1 MVLSHGIQE
10 LDQFYL
16 AGLEGAAKPPPPYT
30 PEFGSSSTLELAS
43 LVSKNC
49 KHCPDPRGWNVFA
62 EDGFTLNPC
71 FVEAS
76 ILNIPNLLLLT
87 LGIYQVVSLVH
98 ASTHARLRTDWRLPV
113 KSLLIV
119 AQMVFYLIAAYA
131 QWSVNSTDNIFVF
144 TPILSV
150 FSLLIA
156 LSLHYVETFHSTFPN
171 GVLLFYWLLSLI
183 SLVCFKLVSLNMDGY
198 FQTWKL
204 YSIPY
209 ALATVNSLFI
219 LVIEWLIPPPR
230 RIMLT
235 EDDTAFEDE
244 SAPEEEADVFARL
257 SFTWM
262 TPLMKLGYKTFL
274 TEKDL
279 PPLPHE
285 ERAHLTTSE
294 FEVAWQNQLEYSKH
308 PSLLRALVKAFGGPF
323 VVGGLFKAVQ
333 DVLSFAQ
340 PQVLRILIKF
350 VKDYTDGEDVPL
362 RKGFLIASVM
372 FAISV
377 IQTITLHQYFQRA
390 FGTGMKIKSSLT
402 AQVFKKSLVLSSED
416 RGHRSTGDIVNLM
429 SIDTQRLQ
437 DLCQYG
443 QTIWSGPFQIILC
456 LVSLYNLLGNSM
468 WAGVVIMVLL
478 IPANSYLTNKQKEF
492 QKAQMNNKDQRTRL
506 TTELLTNIKS
516 LKLYGWENAFVS
528 KLAHI
533 RNNLELVTLK
543 NIGMYTAASVFLW
556 QTAPFFVSCSTFAVF
571 VFTQDQPLTSDIV
584 FPALTLFNLLS
595 FPLGVIPMVI
605 SASVEASVALQRL
618 TRFLTAAELQP
629 DAVEK
634 RPAVK
639 EIGQEAVVV
648 KNGTFLWSRKPEYKV
663 ALADVS
669 FTARKGELACIV
681 GRVGAGKS
689 SMLQAILGDLYKSE
703 GTVSVAG
710 SVAYVAQVPWIM
722 NASVKENI
730 LFGCRYDP
738 QFYHATIRACALEDD
753 FAVLPEGDMTQVG
766 EKGIALSGGQKARLS
781 LARAVYAR
789 ADVYL
794 LDDPLSAVDEHVG
807 RHIIDNVLGPDGLLS
822 AKCIVLATNSIPVLH
837 VAQSIAMVSNGR
849 VVESGELPEILDNSG
864 MIAQLVADFGKRKVK
879 SSSQSA
885 LSTEGTEVTLEELD
899 PKQVKSEADID
910 ADADAETGPSNSN
923 SASSD
928 SEAEEPTAIV
938 SDKAFEKTRIRRRS
952 SAHLHR
958 KASVASLRKPTVE
971 DDDSRPN
978 KEAIAQ
984 GKVKWDV
991 YTEYAKASNVYGVL
1005 AFILL
1010 LLLSSGLSVLANV
1023 WLKHWAEINSKF
1035 GNNPHIGRYLG
1046 IYIVFGV
1053 GGAVVTV
1060 SQSLVLYT
1068 YCAIHSAR
1076 ILHDRMMNAVVR
1088 APMAFFETTPLGR
1101 ILNRFSNDVYRV
1113 DQVLART
1120 FSQFFIN
1127 TTKVFYTMVVI
1138 SFATPQFLLLIL
1150 PLSGLY
1156 LWYQRYYLRTSREL
1170 KRLDSVSKSPI
1181 YAHFQETLGGISTVR
1196 AYNQQER
1203 FEFINE
1209 GRIDLNMKAYYPT
1222 VCANRWLAVRLEF
1235 IGSIIILSAA
1245 SLAVVTL
1252 PSGRITPGTI
1262 GLAMSYALQITQS
1275 LNWIVRMTVEVETN
1289 IVSVERILEYAEV
1302 PSEAPSVITESRPP
1316 TDWPDVG
1323 EVRFH
1328 DYSTRYRPELPLVL
1342 NQINLDVKPQ
1352 EKVGI
1357 VGRTGAGKS
1366 SLTLALFRIIEPT
1379 GGYIS
1384 IDNVNTSTIGLY
1396 DLRHSLSII
1405 PQDSQAFEGTVR
1417 ENLDPEGLYTDEA
1430 MWRALELSHLK
1441 AHVESMGNGLDC
1453 RIQEGGSNLSVGQR
1467 QLLCLAR
1474 VLLAPS
1480 KVLVLDEATAAV
1492 DVETDVILQET
1503 IRSEFRDRTILT
1515 IAHRLNTIMDSDRI
1529 IVLSAGKIAEF
1540 DKPSVLLQ
1548 NKDSL
1553 FYSLCKQGG
1562 FVE

>member
-1 MVLSHGIQE
+1 MVLSHGFQE
-10 LDQFYL
+10 LDQFY
-16 AGLEGAAKPPPPYT
+16 ASGLEGALDQSIP
-30 PEFGSSSTLELAS
+30 LVAS
-43 LVSKNC
+43 APVSGESLFSAFTASC

-71 FVEAS
+71 FVEALV
-76 ILNIPNLLLLT
+76 LNIPNLLLLT
-87 LGIYQVVSLVH
+87 LGIYQVFRLTRSGDY
-98 ASTHARLRTDWRLPV
+98 ARLRVDWRLPV
-113 KSLLIV
+113 KGILII
-119 AQMVFYLIAAYA
+119 AQMIFFLLAAYA
-131 QWSVNSTDNIFVF
+131 QWTKNSFDNVFVF
-144 TPILSV
+144 TPLLSV
-150 FSLLIA
+150 VSLFVA
-156 LSLHYVETFHSTFPN
+156 LSLHYVETFRSTFPN

-183 SLVCFKLVSLNMDGY
+183 SLVCFKVVSLNMDGY
-198 FQTWKL
+198 FHTWKA
-204 YSIPY
+204 YSVPY
-209 ALATVNSLFI
+209 IFATINAALVLG
-219 LVIEWLIPPPR
+219 IEWLIPPPR

-235 EDDTAFEDE
+235 ENDVLDDEN
-244 SAPEEEADVFARL
+244 SPEEEADIFSRL
-257 SFTWM
+257 CFNWM

-285 ERAHLTTSE
+285 ERATLTTST
-294 FEVAWQNQLEYSKH
+294 FEKAWQNQIENAKH
-308 PSLLRALVKAFGGPF
+308 PSLLKALVKAFGGPF
-323 VVGGLFKAVQ
+323 IVGGLFKAVQ

-350 VKDYTDGEDVPL
+350 VNDYYEGKDVPL

-377 IQTITLHQYFQRA
+377 VQTITLHQYFQRA

-402 AQVFKKSLVLSSED
+402 AEVFKKSLVLSSED
-416 RGHRSTGDIVNLM
+416 RSQRSTGDIVNLM

-456 LVSLYNLLGNSM
+456 LASLYNLLGNSM
-468 WAGVVIMVLL
+468 WAGVFIMIIL
-478 IPANSYLTNKQKEF
+478 IPANSYLTNKQKLF

-528 KLAHI
+528 KLSHI
-533 RNNLELVTLK
+533 RNDLELVTLK
-543 NIGMYTAASVFLW
+543 NIGTYTAASVFLW
-556 QTAPFFVSCSTFAVF
+556 QTAPFFVSCSTFALF
-571 VFTQDQPLTSDIV
+571 VFTQDRPLTSDIV

-618 TRFLTAAELQP
+618 TGFLTAAEIQP
-629 DAVEK
+629 DAVE
-634 RPAVK
+634 RQPSVK
-639 EIGQEAVVV
+639 EVGEEAVTVT
-648 KNGTFLWSRKPEYKV
+648 NGTFLWSRKPEYKI
-663 ALADVS
+663 ALADVN

-681 GRVGAGKS
+681 GRVGSGKS

-703 GTVSVAG
+703 GHVVVKG

-722 NASVKENI
+722 NATVKENI

-738 QFYHATIRACALEDD
+738 EFYHATISACALEDD
-753 FAVLPEGDMTQVG
+753 FAVLPEGDSTQVG

-822 AKCIVLATNSIPVLH
+822 SKAIILATNSIPVLH
-837 VAQSIAMVSNGR
+837 VAQSIAMISNGR
-849 VVESGELPEILDNSG
+849 IVESGNLPEILESNG
-864 MIAQLVADFGKRKVK
+864 MISQLVTDFGKRKVN
-879 SSSQSA
+879 SSSTT
-885 LSTEGTEVTLEELD
+885 STLAGNTD
-899 PKQVKSEADID
+899 
-910 ADADAETGPSNSN
+910 
-923 SASSD
+923 SD
-928 SEAEEPTAIV
+928 SGKLEDTASTSNTDDNEEEPVAIV
-938 SDKAFEKTRIRRRS
+938 SDKAFEKRQKRRRS
-952 SAHLHR
+952 SAHLYHR
-958 KASVASLRKPTVE
+958 ASVASLKKPSVE
-971 DDDSRPN
+971 DDDARPN
-978 KEAIAQ
+978 KETMVQ
-984 GKVKWDV
+984 GKVQWDV
-991 YTEYAKASNVYGVL
+991 YTEYAKASNIYAVI
-1005 AFILL
+1005 AFVLL
-1010 LLLSSGLSVLANV
+1010 LLLSTGLSVLANV
-1023 WLKHWAEINSKF
+1023 WLKHWADINSRF
-1035 GNNPHIGRYLG
+1035 GANPHISRYLG
-1046 IYIVFGV
+1046 FYIFLGV
-1053 GGAVVTV
+1053 GAAVVTV

-1076 ILHDRMMNAVVR
+1076 ILHDRMLNAVVR
-1088 APMAFFETTPLGR
+1088 APMSFFETTPLGR
-1101 ILNRFSNDVYRV
+1101 ILNRFSNDVYRI

-1138 SFATPQFLLLIL
+1138 SFATPLFVLFIV
-1150 PLSGLY
+1150 PLFALY

-1196 AYNQQER
+1196 AYNQQYR

-1235 IGSIIILSAA
+1235 IGSVIILSAA
-1245 SLAVVTL
+1245 SLGVASL
-1252 PSGRITPGTI
+1252 PTGRITAGVI
-1262 GLAMSYALQITQS
+1262 GLTMSYALQITQS

-1289 IVSVERILEYAEV
+1289 IVSVERILEYADI
-1302 PSEAPSVITESRPP
+1302 PSEAPTIITECRPP
-1316 TDWPDVG
+1316 TDWPEVG
-1323 EVRFH
+1323 EVRFK
-1328 DYSTRYRPELPLVL
+1328 DYSTKYRPELPLVL
-1342 NQINLDVKPQ
+1342 NHINLDVKPQ
-1352 EKVGI
+1352 EKIGI

-1379 GGYIS
+1379 SGYIS

-1417 ENLDPEGLYTDEA
+1417 ENLDPEGLYTDDA

-1441 AHVESMGNGLDC
+1441 DHVISMGNGLDC
-1453 RIQEGGSNLSVGQR
+1453 KIQEGGSNLSVGQR

-1492 DVETDVILQET
+1492 DVETDVVLQDT
-1503 IRSEFRDRTILT
+1503 IRTEFRDRTILT

-1548 NKDSL
+1548 NKNSL

-1562 FVE
+1562 FVNDD